1 MKTPRLTLPVFLV
14 AAFVLFI
21 LVTQSAFIVD
31 ETQRGIVLQLG
42 RPVGETKEPGLHFKL
57 PFIQNALLFDARI
70 LDYDSRPAEILTRDK
85 KNMMVDNYSKWRI
98 VDPLRF
104 YTTLRTLPMGQ
115 ARLDDIIYA
124 ELRVLLG
131 QHTLT
136 EVVTTKRAQI
146 MEELTI
152 KSNRLVQEFGIEVID
167 VRIKRT
173 DLPAETQRAVF
184 NRMIAE
190 REREAKTYRAEGEET
205 AANIR
210 SQADRERVILLAQA
224 NRTAQHLRGEGDA
237 QAVKIFG
244 EALNRN
250 PEFYEYMR
258 TLEAYRL
265 AFHGNTQVILTPS
278 SPFLR
283 LLQDNNL

>member
-1 MKTPRLTLPVFLV
+1 MKKYSLPFIGILALFAIVLITQ
-14 AAFVLFI
+14 AAFR
-21 LVTQSAFIVD
+21 VD
-31 ETQRGIVLQLG
+31 QTERAIVLQLG
-42 RPVGETKEPGLHFKL
+42 KPIGKTLEPGLHFKI
-57 PFIQNALLFDARI
+57 PFVQNVLYFDNRI
-70 LDYDSRPAEILTRDK
+70 LDYDSRPAEILTSDK

-136 EVVTTKRAQI
+136 EVITTKRNQI
-146 MEELTI
+146 MEQVTA
-152 KSNRLVQEFGIEVID
+152 KSNDLVREYGIEVVD

-173 DLPAETQRAVF
+173 DLPVETQRAVF

-190 REREAKTYRAEGEET
+190 REREAKTYRSQGEEV

-210 SQADRERVILLAQA
+210 SGADRQRAVILAEATRQA
-224 NRTAQHLRGEGDA
+224 SLIRGEGDA
-237 QAVKIFG
+237 EAARIFA
-244 EALNRN
+244 EALGQS
-250 PEFYEYMR
+250 PDFYEYQK
-258 TLEAYRL
+258 TLQAYKTSFRS
-265 AFHGNTQVILTPS
+265 NTQIILTPS
-278 SPFLR
+278 SRFLR
-283 LLQDNNL
+283 ILQD

>member
-1 MKTPRLTLPVFLV
+1 MKTPKLSLPVILISLFI
-14 AAFVLFI
+14 AFVI
-21 LVTQSAFIVD
+21 VTQSAYTVD
-31 ETQRGIVLQLG
+31 ETEKAIVLQLG
-42 RPVGETKEPGLHFKL
+42 KPMGLTKEPGLHFKL
-57 PFIQNALLFDARI
+57 PFIQNVLHFDARI
-70 LDYDSRPAEILTRDK
+70 LDYDSRPAEILTKDK
-85 KNMMVDNYSKWRI
+85 KNMMVDNYSKWKI

-146 MEELTI
+146 MEEVTK
-152 KSNRLVQEFGIEVID
+152 KSNELIQEYGIEVID

-205 AANIR
+205 ADNIR
-210 SQADRERVILLAQA
+210 SGAERERSILLAEATKTGQK
-224 NRTAQHLRGEGDA
+224 LRGEGDA
-237 QAVKIFG
+237 QSIKIFAD
-244 EALNRN
+244 ALSQD
-250 PEFYEYMR
+250 PEFYDYIR
-258 TLEAYRL
+258 TLEAYKKT
-265 AFHGNTQVILTPS
+265 FGDKTQVILTPS
-278 SPFLR
+278 SPYLR
-283 LLQDNNL
+283 LLREN

>member
-1 MKTPRLTLPVFLV
+1 MKSPKLTLPVVALIAFLG
-14 AAFVLFI
+14 LL

-31 ETQRGIVLQLG
+31 ETERAIVLQLG
-42 RPVGETKEPGLHFKL
+42 KPVGQTKQPGLHFKL
-57 PFIQNALLFDARI
+57 PFVQNVLFFDARI

-146 MEELTI
+146 MEEVTR
-152 KSNRLVQEFGIEVID
+152 KSNALVEEYGIEVID

-190 REREAKTYRAEGEET
+190 REREAKTYRAEGEER

-210 SQADRERVILLAQA
+210 SLADRERAVLLAEA
-224 NRTAQHLRGEGDA
+224 NRTSQKLRGEGDA

-244 EALNRN
+244 DALNQA
-250 PEFYEYMR
+250 PEFYEFMR
-258 TLEAYRL
+258 TLEAYKKTMS
-265 AFHGNTQVILTPS
+265 HNTQLILTPS

-283 LLQDNNL
+283 LLQEE

>member
-1 MKTPRLTLPVFLV
+1 MRKPKLTLPVFLI
-14 AAFVLFI
+14 AGFLAFMI
-21 LVTQSAFIVD
+21 ITQSAYVVD
-31 ETQRGIVLQLG
+31 ETEKGIVLQLG
-42 RPVGETKEPGLHFKL
+42 KPVGETKMPGLHFKL
-57 PFIQNALLFDARI
+57 PFVQNVLFFDARI

-98 VDPLRF
+98 VDPLQF

-131 QHTLT
+131 RHTLT

-146 MEELTI
+146 MEELTK
-152 KSNRLVQEFGIEVID
+152 KSNELVQEYGIEVID

-205 AANIR
+205 ASNIR

-224 NRTAQHLRGEGDA
+224 TRTSQQLRGEGDA
-237 QAVKIFG
+237 QAVKVFG
-244 EALNRN
+244 DALNQD
-250 PEFYEYMR
+250 PDFYEYMR
-258 TLEAYRL
+258 TLEAYKKT
-265 AFHGNTQVILTPS
+265 FQGNTQLILTPS
-278 SPFLR
+278 SPYLR
-283 LLQDNNL
+283 LLQEE

>member
-1 MKTPRLTLPVFLV
+1 MKSPKLTLPVMALI
-14 AAFVLFI
+14 AVLGLI

-31 ETQRGIVLQLG
+31 ETERAIVLQLG
-42 RPVGETKEPGLHFKL
+42 KPVGQTKKPGLHFKL
-57 PFIQNALLFDARI
+57 PFMQNVLFFDARI
-70 LDYDSRPAEILTRDK
+70 LDYDARPAEILTRDK
-85 KNMMVDNYSKWRI
+85 KTMIVDNYSKWRI

-104 YTTLRTLPMGQ
+104 YTTLRTLPLGQ

-146 MEELTI
+146 MEELTT
-152 KSNRLVQEFGIEVID
+152 KTNLRVEEFGIEVID

-173 DLPAETQRAVF
+173 DLPVETQRAVF

-190 REREAKTYRAEGEET
+190 RERAAKTYRAEGEER

-210 SQADRERVILLAQA
+210 SLADRERVILLAEA
-224 NRTAQHLRGEGDA
+224 TRTSQQLRGAGDA

-244 EALNRN
+244 DALNQA
-250 PEFYEYMR
+250 PEFYEFMR
-258 TLEAYRL
+258 TLEAYKKTMG
-265 AFHGNTQVILTPS
+265 HNTQLILTPS

-283 LLQDNNL
+283 LLQEK

>member
-1 MKTPRLTLPVFLV
+1 MKTPKITLPVILIALFIGFLV
-14 AAFVLFI
+14 
-21 LVTQSAFIVD
+21 VTQSAYIVD
-31 ETQRGIVLQLG
+31 ETERAIVLQLG
-42 RPVGETKEPGLHFKL
+42 KPVGETKGPGLHFKL
-57 PFIQNALLFDARI
+57 PFIQNVLFFDARI

-85 KNMMVDNYSKWRI
+85 KNMMVDNYTKWRI
-98 VDPLRF
+98 IDPLRF

-115 ARLDDIIYA
+115 ARLDDIVYA

-136 EVVTTKRAQI
+136 EVVTTKRSQI
-146 MEELTI
+146 MEELTL
-152 KSNRLVQEFGIEVID
+152 KSNELIQEFGIEVID

-190 REREAKTYRAEGEET
+190 REREAMTYRAEGEET

-210 SQADRERVILLAQA
+210 SLADRERVILVAQA
-224 NRTAQHLRGEGDA
+224 NRTSQHLRGEGDA
-237 QAVKIFG
+237 QAIKVFG
-244 EALNRN
+244 EALNQA
-250 PEFYEYMR
+250 PDFYEYLR
-258 TLEAYRL
+258 TLEAYKKAL
-265 AFHGNTQVILTPS
+265 GGNTQVILTPS

-283 LLQDNNL
+283 LLQEN

>member
-1 MKTPRLTLPVFLV
+1 MKALTFPVVLV
-14 AAFVLFI
+14 VAILGFI

-31 ETQRGIVLQLG
+31 ETERGIVLQLG
-42 RPVGETKEPGLHFKL
+42 KPIGQTKEPGLHFKL
-57 PFIQNALLFDARI
+57 PFIQNVLFFDARI
-70 LDYDSRPAEILTRDK
+70 LDYDSRPAEILTKDK

-98 VDPLRF
+98 VDPLQF

-146 MEELTI
+146 MEEVTS
-152 KSNRLVQEFGIEVID
+152 KSNALVKEYGIEVID
-167 VRIKRT
+167 MRIKRT

-190 REREAKTYRAEGEET
+190 REREAKTYRAEGEER

-210 SQADRERVILLAQA
+210 SLADREKVILLAEA
-224 NRTAQHLRGEGDA
+224 TRTSQQLRGEGDA
-237 QAVKIFG
+237 QAIKIFG
-244 EALNRN
+244 EALNQA
-250 PEFYEYMR
+250 PEFYGYMR
-258 TLEAYRL
+258 TLEAYKKTMDQ
-265 AFHGNTQVILTPS
+265 NTQLILTPS

-283 LLQDNNL
+283 LFQEE

>member
-1 MKTPRLTLPVFLV
+1 MKALTFPVVLV
-14 AAFVLFI
+14 VAILGFI

-31 ETQRGIVLQLG
+31 ETERGIVLQLG
-42 RPVGETKEPGLHFKL
+42 KPVGQTKEPGLHFKL
-57 PFIQNALLFDARI
+57 PFIQNVLFFDARI
-70 LDYDSRPAEILTRDK
+70 LDYDSRPAEILTKDK

-98 VDPLRF
+98 VDPLQF

-146 MEELTI
+146 MEEVTS
-152 KSNRLVQEFGIEVID
+152 KSNALVKEYGIEVID
-167 VRIKRT
+167 MRIKRT

-190 REREAKTYRAEGEET
+190 REREAKTYRAEGEER

-210 SQADRERVILLAQA
+210 SLADREKVILLAEA
-224 NRTAQHLRGEGDA
+224 TRTSQQLRGEGDA
-237 QAVKIFG
+237 QAIKIFG
-244 EALNRN
+244 EALNQA
-250 PEFYEYMR
+250 PEFYGYMR
-258 TLEAYRL
+258 TLEAYKKTMDQ
-265 AFHGNTQVILTPS
+265 NTQLILTPS

-283 LLQDNNL
+283 LFQEE

>member
-14 AAFVLFI
+14 AAFLLFI
-21 LVTQSAFIVD
+21 LVTQSAYIVD
-31 ETQRGIVLQLG
+31 ETERGIVLQLG
-42 RPVGETKEPGLHFKL
+42 RPVGETKGPGLHFKL
-57 PFIQNALLFDARI
+57 PFIQNVLYFDARI

-131 QHTLT
+131 RHTLT
-136 EVVTTKRAQI
+136 EVVTTKRSQI
-146 MEELTI
+146 MEELTL
-152 KSNRLVQEFGIEVID
+152 KSNELVQEYGIEVID

-224 NRTAQHLRGEGDA
+224 TRTAQHLRGEGDA
-237 QAVKIFG
+237 EAVKIFG

-250 PEFYEYMR
+250 PDFYEYMR
-258 TLEAYRL
+258 TLEAYKKT
-265 AFHGNTQVILTPS
+265 FHGNTQIILTPS

-283 LLQDNNL
+283 LLQEQ

>member
-1 MKTPRLTLPVFLV
+1 MKRYSLPLV
-14 AAFVLFI
+14 GLLALLAFIVI
-21 LVTQSAFIVD
+21 TQSAFRVD
-31 ETQRGIVLQLG
+31 QTERAIVLQLG
-42 RPVGETKEPGLHFKL
+42 KPMGKTLQPGLHFKI
-57 PFIQNALLFDARI
+57 PFVQNVLFFDNRI
-70 LDYDSRPAEILTRDK
+70 LDYDSRPAEILTSDK

-136 EVVTTKRAQI
+136 EVVTTKRSQI
-146 MEELTI
+146 MEQVTAKTNELV
-152 KSNRLVQEFGIEVID
+152 REYGIEVID

-173 DLPAETQRAVF
+173 DLPVETQKAVF

-190 REREAKTYRAEGEET
+190 REREAKTYRSQGEEK

-210 SQADRERVILLAQA
+210 SGADRQRAVILAEA
-224 NRTAQHLRGEGDA
+224 NRQAAMIRGLGDA
-237 QAVKIFG
+237 EATRIFA
-244 EALNRN
+244 EALGQSSD
-250 PEFYEYMR
+250 FYEYQR
-258 TLEAYRL
+258 TLEAYRTS
-265 AFHGNTQVILTPS
+265 FRTNTQIILTPS
-278 SPFLR
+278 SRFLR
-283 LLQDNNL
+283 ILQD

>member
-1 MKTPRLTLPVFLV
+1 MKRYSLPLIGLL
-14 AAFVLFI
+14 ALLAFIVI
-21 LVTQSAFIVD
+21 TQSAFRVD
-31 ETQRGIVLQLG
+31 QTERAIVLQLG
-42 RPVGETKEPGLHFKL
+42 KPMGKTLQPGLHFKI
-57 PFIQNALLFDARI
+57 PFVQNVLFFDNRI
-70 LDYDSRPAEILTRDK
+70 LDYDSRPAEILTSDK

-136 EVVTTKRAQI
+136 EVVTTKRSQI
-146 MEELTI
+146 MEQVTAKTNELV
-152 KSNRLVQEFGIEVID
+152 REYGIEVID

-173 DLPAETQRAVF
+173 DLPVETQKAVF

-190 REREAKTYRAEGEET
+190 REREAKTYRSQGEEK

-210 SQADRERVILLAQA
+210 SGADRQRAVILAEA
-224 NRTAQHLRGEGDA
+224 NRQAAMIRGLGDA
-237 QAVKIFG
+237 EATRIFA
-244 EALNRN
+244 EALGQSSD
-250 PEFYEYMR
+250 FYEYQR
-258 TLEAYRL
+258 TLEAYRTS
-265 AFHGNTQVILTPS
+265 FRTNTQIILTPS
-278 SPFLR
+278 SRFLR
-283 LLQDNNL
+283 ILQD

>member
-1 MKTPRLTLPVFLV
+1 MKTPKLSLPVILISLFI
-14 AAFVLFI
+14 AFVI
-21 LVTQSAFIVD
+21 VTQSAYTVD
-31 ETQRGIVLQLG
+31 ETEKAIVLQLG
-42 RPVGETKEPGLHFKL
+42 KPMGLTKEPGLHFKL
-57 PFIQNALLFDARI
+57 PFIQNVLHFDARI
-70 LDYDSRPAEILTRDK
+70 LDYDSRPAEILTKDK
-85 KNMMVDNYSKWRI
+85 KNMMVDNYSKWKI

-146 MEELTI
+146 MEEVTK
-152 KSNRLVQEFGIEVID
+152 KSNELIQEYGIEVID

-205 AANIR
+205 ADNIR
-210 SQADRERVILLAQA
+210 SRAERERSILLAEATKTGQK
-224 NRTAQHLRGEGDA
+224 LRGEGDA
-237 QAVKIFG
+237 QSIKIFAD
-244 EALNRN
+244 ALSQD
-250 PEFYEYMR
+250 PEFYDYIR
-258 TLEAYRL
+258 TLEAYKKT
-265 AFHGNTQVILTPS
+265 FGDKTQVILTPS
-278 SPFLR
+278 SPYLR
-283 LLQDNNL
+283 LLREN